1 VNVRVI
7 AATNARLAEL
17 VRDGQFRDDLFYRLN
32 VVSLTIPP
40 LRDRREEIP
49 TLVNH
54 FLTVHAKQ
62 AGKFIPQLTPR
73 ALERLSAYDWPGNVR
88 QLTNELKR
96 IVALSD
102 EDELVDEAHL
112 SPIVR
117 SAAAASPPAAT
128 DATSVHVKL
137 DRTLQE
143 MYDDLERAAIA
154 RAMEQSRHNQAD
166 TARLLGITRKGL
178 YLKRRRL
185 GLDEGHA
192 S

>member
-1 VNVRVI
+1 M
-7 AATNARLAEL
+7 
-17 VRDGQFRDDLFYRLN
+17 
-32 VVSLTIPP
+32 SLTVPP

-54 FLTVHAKQ
+54 FLTVHARQ

-102 EDELVDEAHL
+102 ENELVDVDRPGADHRL
-112 SPIVR
+112 PLARGAVAGAR
-117 SAAAASPPAAT
+117 RRHR
-128 DATSVHVKL
+128 HVTL

-143 MYDDLERAAIA
+143 MYDDVERAAIA
-154 RAMEQSRHNQAD
+154 RAMEQSLDNQAD
-166 TARLLGITRKGL
+166 TARLLGHHAQGPVPETPPPGVRRGAYGL
-178 YLKRRRL
+178 SDAGRRTWR
-185 GLDEGHA
+185 
-192 S
+192 